1 MQLAFLD
8 WTIVLFFLGLSLF
21 IGILVSKR
29 SGKNSAE
36 FFLSGRSMPW
46 WLLGMSM
53 VATTFSTDTPN
64 LVTDL
69 VRQDGVSGNWVWWA
83 FLLTGM
89 LTVFIYARLWRRSG
103 VMTDMEF
110 YELRYSGAAAK
121 FLRGFRAVYL
131 GLFFNILA
139 MAAVCLAAI
148 KIGEILFGFDK
159 YQTILIAG
167 AITMIF
173 SAVGGF
179 RGVVYTDLILFF
191 LAMSGSIAAAIYIVG
206 LPEIGGLQALLSHK
220 AVSEKTAMLPPVDNR
235 ELLITFFIIPLAVQW
250 WSSWYPGAEPGGGG
264 YVAQRMLAAKN
275 EKHAMG
281 ATFFFNVLHYALR
294 PWPWII
300 VALASLVVFPDV
312 ASISQAFPNIPEDKL
327 GHDLAYPAMLS
338 YLPTGLLGWVM
349 ASLVAAFMS
358 TLSTHLNWGASYLV
372 HDVYHR
378 FMRPKAD
385 EKELVW
391 AGRGFTVLLMI
402 MAAILAFSL
411 KNAKQVFEI
420 TLMFGAGTGLIF
432 ILRWFWWRIN
442 AWCEVVAMIVSGIV
456 SLGFNFWGWYP
467 ETWES
472 YLRFPTV
479 VVITTLAWLIT
490 MIFTR
495 RTSKITLFSFVEKLQ
510 PGGPGWEKVY
520 RESGIPKPSS
530 PWFVKKGIIAML
542 LGSAMI
548 YAALLGTGYWIYGET
563 NNGIMAS
570 GIAIICGILLIGQLR
585 SSGKPEAQS

>member
-1 MQLAFLD
+1 MQLATLD
-8 WTIVLFFLGLSLF
+8 WAIIIFFLLLSLS
-21 IGILVSKR
+21 IGILVSRR
-29 SGKNSAE
+29 SGKNTSE
-36 FFLSGRSMPW
+36 FFLSGRTMPW

-69 VRQDGVSGNWVWWA
+69 VRQDGVAGNWVWWA

-110 YELRYSGAAAK
+110 YELRYSGVAAR

-159 YQTILIAG
+159 YETILIAG
-167 AITMIF
+167 SITMLF
-173 SAVGGF
+173 SAIGGF

-191 LAMSGSIAAAIYIVG
+191 LAMSGSIAAAVYVVD
-206 LPEIGGLQALLSHK
+206 LPSVGGLGSLFS
-220 AVSEKTAMLPPVDNR
+220 N
-235 ELLITFFIIPLAVQW
+235 ELIKGKMSMIPSWEDKEALITLLLIPLAVQW

-275 EKHAMG
+275 ERHAMG

-294 PWPWII
+294 PWPWIL
-300 VALASLVVFPDV
+300 VALASLVVFPDLQ
-312 ASISQAFPNIPEDKL
+312 SLREAFPAIPEDKL

-338 YLPTGLLGWVM
+338 FLPTGLLGWVM

-372 HDVYHR
+372 HDIYHR
-378 FMRPKAD
+378 FARPAAT

-391 AGRGFTVLLMI
+391 AGRMFTVLLMI
-402 MAAILAFSL
+402 LAALLAFSL
-411 KNAKQVFEI
+411 QNAKQVFEI
-420 TLMFGAGTGLIF
+420 TLMFGAGTGLLF

-442 AWCEVVAMIVSGIV
+442 AWCEIVAMIVSGVV
-456 SLGFNFWGWYP
+456 SLGINFWGWYP
-467 ETWES
+467 DEWPG
-472 YLRFPTV
+472 YMRFPSV
-479 VVITTLAWLIT
+479 VLVTTIAWIIT
-490 MIFTR
+490 MVLTR
-495 RTSKITLFSFVEKLQ
+495 PASKATLYSFVEKIT
-510 PGGPGWEKVY
+510 PGGPGWQRIY
-520 RESGIPKPSS
+520 AESGIRKKPGR
-530 PWFVKKGIIAML
+530 WFVLDGLILML
-542 LGSAMI
+542 AGAIMI
-548 YAALLGTGYWIYGET
+548 YATLLGTGQWIYGET
-563 NNGIMAS
+563 RSALGLTAIALLSGWLLVRGLKDKNN
-570 GIAIICGILLIGQLR
+570 
-585 SSGKPEAQS
+585 